1 MTDLQILGEFEYI
14 LVAKIKERII
24 QDKAASGWEE
34 AADFFEDAD
43 DYYIEETVRNT
54 ITAMID
60 EVFFSSQ

>member
-24 QDKAASGWEE
+24 QDKAASGWED

-43 DYYIEETVRNT
+43 NDYVEAVVRST
-54 ITAMID
+54 ITDMID
-60 EVFFSSQ
+60 EVFFSS